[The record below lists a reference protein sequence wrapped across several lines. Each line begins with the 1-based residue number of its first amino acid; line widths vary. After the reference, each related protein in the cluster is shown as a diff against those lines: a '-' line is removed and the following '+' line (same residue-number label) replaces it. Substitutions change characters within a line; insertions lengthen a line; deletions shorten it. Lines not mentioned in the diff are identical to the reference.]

1 MLPQRTQNLLE
12 EGSAMRVGNFSFGI
26 AGRATLLK
34 LASVAILLAGSLAA
48 PSMAQQSGQ
57 KTFST
62 PEDAGKALFAAAKSN
77 DEKAILDLLGPE
89 GKQIVSSGDEAEDAQ
104 ARANFVKRYEEMN
117 RLVKEPDGSVTL
129 YIGPHNW
136 PFPISLVN
144 QGNVWY
150 FNTTAAKQEILFR
163 RIGRNEVSAIHVCR
177 ELVAAQKEYY
187 TQQNSEY
194 ARKIFSDEGKHD
206 GLYWKTSENEPR
218 SPIGP
223 LVAHAVF
230 DDETKNRGAQPVPF
244 RGYYFHILTGQG
256 KKALGGAKSYVVDG
270 KMTGGF
276 AFIAYPAV
284 YRSSGVMTF
293 LVSEDGVVYEK
304 DLGNKTESLGTS
316 IREYNPDSSW
326 QKSAPDQQTASS
338 DKPKQ

>member
-1 MLPQRTQNLLE
+1 MW
-12 EGSAMRVGNFSFGI
+12 VGKLSFGVS
-26 AGRATLLK
+26 GRGTLLK
-34 LASVAILLAGSLAA
+34 LATVAALLTGSFAA

-57 KTFST
+57 KTFSS

-77 DEKAILDLLGPE
+77 DEKALLDLLGPDAKE
-89 GKQIVSSGDEAEDAQ
+89 VVSSGDEAEDAQ
-104 ARANFVKRYEEMN
+104 ARANFVKRYEEMS

-129 YIGPHNW
+129 YLGPHNW

-144 QGNVWY
+144 KGNVWY
-150 FNTTAAKQEILFR
+150 FNTPAAKQEILFR

-177 ELVAAQKEYY
+177 ELVAAQREYH
-187 TQQNSEY
+187 TEQNSEY
-194 ARKIFSDEGKHD
+194 ALKIFSDEGKHD

-230 DDETKNRGAQPVPF
+230 DDETKNRRAQPVPF
-244 RGYYFHILTGQG
+244 RGYYFHILTNQG
-256 KKALGGAKSYVVDG
+256 KNALGGAKSYVVDG

-293 LVSEDGVVYEK
+293 LVSDEGVVYEK
-304 DLGNKTESLGTS
+304 DLGKKTESLGMS

-326 QKSAPDQQTASS
+326 HKSEPDQQAGSS
-338 DKPKQ
+338 GKATK